1 MDIKTYIDDLFK
13 YLEAFESG
21 AAEFDTEAFLQTYNG
36 IYTVFQ
42 AMREKRDRAVALDQI
57 FLEKIKKVPLNA
69 SDLRQIVIQILITY
83 FESEA
88 DIDGQSNKSYLYC
101 RDLRPVKRDIAFFEN
116 TLAPMLFR
124 EGSFNNNHQ
133 LNFFLLKE
141 IARYTN
147 KFGTDVRAAAISP
160 EDFNG
165 LSDPMKMLELMRRRL
180 VLGDKLLT
188 DRTTLEFQLQGIG
201 VFGKLGKKN
210 KLLEYYLTQ
219 WGYLRTTS
227 FWARFKQG
235 LGRVW
240 GKFKGAFASGR
251 YFRLVITQRSTAYL
265 FYTVLLLFWLFLA
278 IYVPIMWRNYSQ
290 HRLQEF
296 QNHATTVQSGG
307 GQ

>member
-13 YLEAFESG
+13 YLESFERGG
-21 AAEFDTEAFLQTYNG
+21 ADFDTEAFLQTYNG

-42 AMREKRDRAVALDQI
+42 AMREQRDRAVAVDQI
-57 FLEKIKKVPLNA
+57 FLEKIKTVPLNA
-69 SDLRQIVIQILITY
+69 SDLRQVVIQVLITY

-101 RDLRPVKRDIAFFEN
+101 RDLRPIKRDIAFFEN
-116 TLAPMLFR
+116 TVAPMLFR
-124 EGSFNNNHQ
+124 EGSLNNNYP
-133 LNFFLLKE
+133 LNCFLLKE

-147 KFGTDVRAAAISP
+147 KFGTDVRATTLSP

-165 LSDPMKMLELMRRRL
+165 LADPMKFLELMRRRL
-180 VLGDKLLT
+180 ALGENLLN

-201 VFGKLGKKN
+201 AFGKLGKKSR
-210 KLLEYYLTQ
+210 LLEYYLTQ

-227 FWARFKQG
+227 FWARFKRGWGQ
-235 LGRVW
+235 VW

-251 YFRLVITQRSTAYL
+251 YFRLVMTQRPMAYF
-265 FYTVLLLFWLFLA
+265 FYTVVLLFWLA
-278 IYVPIMWRNYSQ
+278 AAVYVPILWKNYAQ

-296 QNHATTVQSGG
+296 QTHATTVQSGG